1 MTETSINLAISAF
14 LLMMAVVLLMT
25 ARVVRDALHEHRLTK
40 EAERL
45 IEEDRR
51 IHHLML
57 IAGGS
62 GGVNFPAQ
70 QLAVAMLADY
80 PGAANS
86 LEQLHSAI
94 NRFAMRG
101 GDGDLGRWR
110 ELNVQIVQTLNQI
123 KPESS
128 HPDRARPHRANH

>member
-1 MTETSINLAISAF
+1 MAAL
-14 LLMMAVVLLMT
+14 LLMIAVVLCITVRLM
-25 ARVVRDALHEHRLTK
+25 RDALREL
-40 EAERL
+40 RL

-62 GGVNFPAQ
+62 ADVSYAAQ

-80 PGAANS
+80 PRAANS

-94 NRFAMRG
+94 NRYAMRG
-101 GDGDLGRWR
+101 GNGDMGRWR

-123 KPESS
+123 KTESS
-128 HPDRARPHRANH
+128 HPDRAKSKLH